1 MLRFLFGSLFMLP
14 LVALSALPF
23 LIYDPATDALQIN
36 VNRGGERRQSV
47 VTEADPEGRTMLHA
61 KWDCTAATYLE
72 FNFLKPIPLP
82 EFKTEDVAM
91 EVFIPEGSPIKKIN
105 FRLIDSHGETFQ
117 YMFPADQLKPGR
129 QMLRVTLKSVHNGS
143 WGAEKNGK
151 VDFPAKM
158 LGASI
163 DFNRKGGTGELWIGR
178 VVFIS
183 GQKLELGE
191 MLVDLATTPVR
202 IHLAGDRGQ
211 TAAVEEADGRQA
223 LRFNWDAARGK
234 WMEFAFTPP
243 LPPFA
248 EFDSARFC
256 VELLIPENF
265 DGKTVNLRLSDKSG
279 EVFQYPLPT
288 KGLAPGWHLVSLRV
302 EKSGAPARGIWS
314 GDQNRK
320 LDFPVRLAGFSV
332 DYPAGS
338 GEGTVAFGKVYLA
351 R

>member
-82 EFKTEDVAM
+82 EFNTGEVAL
-91 EVFIPEGSPIKKIN
+91 EVFIPEGAPIRKIN
-105 FRLIDSHGETFQ
+105 FRLIDSQGETFQ
-117 YMFPADQLKPGR
+117 YMFPTAQLKPGL
-129 QMLRVTLKSVHNGS
+129 QTLLVQLNSVHKES
-143 WGAEKNGK
+143 WGAKKNGR
-151 VDFPAKM
+151 VNFPARM
-158 LGASI
+158 LGVSV
-163 DFNRKGGTGELWIGR
+163 DFNRKEGQGELWIGK
-178 VVFIS
+178 VAFTP
-183 GQKLELGE
+183 GPLELGE
-191 MLVDLATTPVR
+191 LLVDLASAPVS
-202 IHLAGDRGQ
+202 IHRGAEQ
-211 TAAVEEADGRQA
+211 QQAATVDNVGGRQA
-223 LRFNWDAARGK
+223 CRFNWDAARGK

>member
-36 VNRGGERRQSV
+36 VNQSDARRQSV
-47 VTEADPEGRTMLHA
+47 LPGNAPSGQAMLHA
-61 KWDCTAATYLE
+61 KWDCSAANYLE
-72 FNFLKPIPLP
+72 FNFLQPIPLP
-82 EFKTEDVAM
+82 EFNTGEVAL
-91 EVFIPEGSPIKKIN
+91 EVFIPEGAPIRKIN
-105 FRLIDSHGETFQ
+105 FRLIDSQGETFQ
-117 YMFPADQLKPGR
+117 YMFPTAQLKPGL
-129 QMLRVTLKSVHNGS
+129 QTLLVQLNSVHKES
-143 WGAEKNGK
+143 WGAKKNGR
-151 VDFPAKM
+151 VDFPARM
-158 LGASI
+158 LGVSV
-163 DFNRKGGTGELWIGR
+163 DFNRKEGQGELWIGK
-178 VVFIS
+178 VAFTP
-183 GQKLELGE
+183 GPLELGE